1 MSPLTD
7 YILQKMNDKN
17 INQLELSRLS
27 GVPNTTLD
35 RLLGDQVAEPKPSV
49 LLKISKPLEVSYKT
63 LMVLAGYPVDE
74 PESVEAQ
81 DRRLVELVSSLPWLK
96 EMLEDLA
103 HLHPDERESV
113 LAYIE
118 TLQRRRDRESASRS
132 FQK

>member
-7 YILQKMNDKN
+7 YILQKMDDKN

-35 RLLGDQVAEPKPSV
+35 RLLGDLVAEPKPSV
-49 LLKISKPLEVSYKT
+49 LLKISKTLGVSFRR

-74 PESVEAQ
+74 PDTIDSQ
-81 DRRLVELVSSLPWLK
+81 NRRLLELAEALPWLT
-96 EMLEDLA
+96 ETIEDLA
-103 HLHPDERESV
+103 FLEPDEREAV

-118 TLQRRRDRESASRS
+118 TLQRRRASASRPVE
-132 FQK
+132 K

>member
-7 YILQKMNDKN
+7 YILRQMSDKN
-17 INQLELSRLS
+17 INQLELARLS

-49 LLKISKPLEVSYKT
+49 LLKISKPLGVSYRR

-74 PESVEAQ
+74 PDSTDSQ
-81 DRRLVELVSSLPWLK
+81 NRRLLELAEALPWLT
-96 EMLEDLA
+96 ELIEDLA
-103 HLHPDERESV
+103 FLGPDDREAV

-118 TLQRRRDRESASRS
+118 TLQRRRENASRPVE
-132 FQK
+132 K